1 MKTNN
6 PYKQEFVEFPL
17 GKKGGSGLTLI
28 SLVDYD
34 RVNEMGTW
42 SYDPSTGYVAKHIQN
57 KKTGNRQ
64 KLYLHRFIKNLNFG
78 DGLIVDH
85 YDGDPLNNTQDNLRI
100 VTAAENSQNRRAV
113 EGRSIYRGVYFDVD
127 SDRWV
132 GRIRTNEASWKK
144 TFKNEWQA
152 AKTTNWQRLQMM
164 PFAKPDPN
172 VMAELYNQNDHE
184 MIEKI
189 TFLINT
195 QSY

>member
-1 MKTNN
+1 MKTNS
-6 PYKQEFVEFPL
+6 YKKEFIEFPL

-28 SLVDYD
+28 SLTDYE

-57 KKTGNRQ
+57 KKTGIRR

-113 EGRSIYRGVYFDVD
+113 EGKSIYRGVYFDID
-127 SDRWV
+127 ANRWV
-132 GRIRTNEASWKK
+132 GRVRTTEVSWKK
-144 TFKNEWQA
+144 TFKNEWKA
-152 AKTTNWQRLQMM
+152 AKETNWQRLQLM

-172 VMAELYNQNDHE
+172 VMAELYAQNDNE

-195 QSY
+195 QNY